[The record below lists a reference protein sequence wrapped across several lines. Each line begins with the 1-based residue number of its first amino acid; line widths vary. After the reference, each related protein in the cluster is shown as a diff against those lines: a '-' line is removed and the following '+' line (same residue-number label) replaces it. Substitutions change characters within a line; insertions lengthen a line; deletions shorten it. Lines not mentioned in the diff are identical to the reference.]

1 MTSIKNVNE
10 SFRADDRRKDGHPRG
25 RNKFQCC
32 CHLGWLY
39 FLCHV
44 TPASLN
50 QGPAIGLT
58 LPQACASEEIV
69 MSYKLDDD
77 YKHCQGIVNYMVLI
91 V

>member
-1 MTSIKNVNE
+1 MDTDAAGINFSVDVIWGGY
-10 SFRADDRRKDGHPRG
+10 S
-25 RNKFQCC
+25 
-32 CHLGWLY
+32 
-39 FLCHV
+39 LCQV

-58 LPQACASEEIV
+58 LSQACASEEIV
-69 MSYKLDDD
+69 MSYKLEDD